1 MLFTKTV
8 VNCSVFS
15 HIPKLPGGFE
25 FFPCLFNTV
34 SPENYGSMKLKKCP
48 ESSTGKPFNA
58 GALMALR
65 GLPGPEQLHPGP
77 TVCPGLRTPWQLP
90 GAVRACP
97 REAAAGLDSIPRAG
111 LHPQGGACCLG
122 LPWGPQLPHS
132 WPGWWDRDC
141 LGTLCS
147 CRGQGLRKPAACV
160 TPWHS

>member
-34 SPENYGSMKLKKCP
+34 SPENYESMKLKKCP
-48 ESSTGKPFNA
+48 ESSTAKPFNA

-77 TVCPGLRTPWQLP
+77 TLCPGLRTPWQLP

-97 REAAAGLDSIPRAG
+97 REAAAGLDSIPREVPAAWG
-111 LHPQGGACCLG
+111 CPGAPSCLTPGQGGGTGTA
-122 LPWGPQLPHS
+122 WGHCAAPEVRASESQLPVSH
-132 WPGWWDRDC
+132 PGIH
-141 LGTLCS
+141 
-147 CRGQGLRKPAACV
+147 K
-160 TPWHS
+160 